1 MGTTSHSGMEVLSE
15 TGLQVVP
22 QPEAGPYYSR
32 AEESRRWSPDQ
43 DMEPEVATRPYTD
56 EYNDRAD
63 EARQISSD
71 QPSPRRGLWERKR
84 GSLACLAIVAVLCM
98 AVGLGVG
105 LGAGLAMR
113 RKSNSSR

>member
-1 MGTTSHSGMEVLSE
+1 MSTTSHSGMEVSSE

-22 QPEAGPYYSR
+22 QPEAGLYYSR

-43 DMEPEVATRPYTD
+43 DMEPQVATRPYTD
-56 EYNDRAD
+56 KYNHRAD
-63 EARQISSD
+63 EARQLSSD
-71 QPSPRRGLWERKR
+71 QPSPPRGLWEGKR

-105 LGAGLAMR
+105 LGAGLAMH
-113 RKSNSSR
+113 RKSNPSR